1 MYYYLA
7 TPSPEWKPSTLSVA
21 ARMRA
26 ETWKYYIFCKKI
38 KTFECGVMA
47 LVSTAE
53 LDFNDSEV
61 VSLRIG
67 AQK

>member
-1 MYYYLA
+1 M
-7 TPSPEWKPSTLSVA
+7 TSMDTLHSVCLWL
-21 ARMRA
+21 
-26 ETWKYYIFCKKI
+26 EESWNENIFWKKI
-38 KTFECGVMA
+38 KTFECGGVMA

-61 VSLRIG
+61 VSLRTG